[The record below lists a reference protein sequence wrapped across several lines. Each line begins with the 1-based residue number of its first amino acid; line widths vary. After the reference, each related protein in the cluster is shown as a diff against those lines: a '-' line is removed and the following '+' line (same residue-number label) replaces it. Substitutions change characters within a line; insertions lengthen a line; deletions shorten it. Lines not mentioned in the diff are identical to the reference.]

1 MHISVIV
8 PAYNEENR
16 IVKSLIEIDNY
27 LKDKFNTYEIIVID
41 DGSLDGTKRVVE
53 GLKKDVPNLKIIS
66 NTKNTGKG
74 YSVKKGVLSSRGEL
88 ILFTDAD
95 LSTPIEELEKLKKE
109 LKNGFDIVIASR
121 ASKMSRVLKRQNIV
135 REYMGK
141 VFNFFVRLIVVKDF
155 RDTQCGF
162 KLFRRDAAMD
172 IFERQKIN
180 GFSFD
185 VEIIYLAKKLGY
197 KIKDVPV
204 AWINSPQSKVKM
216 FSSSLDMLFDVLRM
230 RRLHPDIHFIRNT
243 EK

>member
-197 KIKDVPV
+197 KIKDAPV